1 MPKDTVVMRKTWRNR
16 LFEII
21 EIAEDGDNASNLY
34 DVFMLITIIAS
45 IVPLAFKATNVA
57 FEIIDKVT
65 VGIFILDYVLR
76 LVTADLKLK
85 KGVGSFFVYPI
96 TPMAI
101 IDLVAILPSLIVVNS
116 GLRLLKIFRLLRT
129 LRVLRVFKV
138 IRYSTPIQMI
148 LGIFKRTKE
157 SLLFVCGIAAGYVL
171 ISALVVF
178 NVEPDTFRNFFDAVY
193 WATVSLTTM
202 GYGDIYPVT
211 VAGKV
216 VTMISSFMGIAIVA
230 LPAGIITTGLMEE
243 LNESKENKS
252 ENALGEE
259 AFSER
264 MLNNQAVERKG
275 EKL

>member
-1 MPKDTVVMRKTWRNR
+1 MNYRKR

-21 EIAEDGDNASNLY
+21 EIAEDGDKLSNIY
-34 DVFMLITIIAS
+34 DAFMMVSIIAS
-45 IVPLAFKATNVA
+45 IVPMAFKSTNLL
-57 FEIIDKVT
+57 FEIADKVT
-65 VGIFILDYVLR
+65 VGIFIVDYFLR
-76 LVTADLKLK
+76 IITADLKLK
-85 KGVGSFFVYPI
+85 KGAKSFVIYPI

-101 IDLVAILPSLIVVNS
+101 IDLMAILPSLIVVNS
-116 GLRLLKIFRLLRT
+116 GFRLLKVFRLLRT
-129 LRVLRVFKV
+129 MRVLRVFKV
-138 IRYSTPIQMI
+138 IRYSTPIKMI

-178 NVEPDTFRNFFDAVY
+178 NVEPNTFGNYFDAIY

-211 VAGKV
+211 VAGRI

-243 LNESKENKS
+243 LNEGRNTQKNK
-252 ENALGEE
+252 
-259 AFSER
+259 
-264 MLNNQAVERKG
+264 
-275 EKL
+275 

>member
-1 MPKDTVVMRKTWRNR
+1 MDYRKR

-21 EIAEDGDNASNLY
+21 EIADDDDKLSSIY
-34 DVFMLITIIAS
+34 DAFMMISIIAS
-45 IVPLAFKATNVA
+45 IVPMAFKATNIA
-57 FEIIDKVT
+57 FEVVDKVT
-65 VGIFILDYVLR
+65 VCIFIIDYILR
-76 LVTADLKLK
+76 LITADLKLK
-85 KGVGSFFVYPI
+85 KGIKSFIIYPF

-101 IDLVAILPSLIVVNS
+101 IDLVAILPSLIVLNS
-116 GLRLLKIFRLLRT
+116 GFRLLKIFRLLRT

-138 IRYSTPIQMI
+138 IRYSTPIKMI

-178 NVEPDTFRNFFDAVY
+178 NVEPNTFGNYFDAVY

-211 VAGKV
+211 VAGKI

-243 LNESKENKS
+243 LNETK
-252 ENALGEE
+252 NA
-259 AFSER
+259 
-264 MLNNQAVERKG
+264 
-275 EKL
+275 EKTIK

>member
-1 MPKDTVVMRKTWRNR
+1 MDYRKR
-16 LFEII
+16 LFEVI
-21 EIAEDGDNASNLY
+21 EIAEEDDKISNIY
-34 DVFMLITIIAS
+34 DAFMMISIIAS
-45 IVPLAFKATNVA
+45 IVPMAFKTTNMV
-57 FEIIDKVT
+57 FEIVDKIT
-65 VGIFILDYVLR
+65 VGIFIVDYFFR
-76 LVTADLKLK
+76 IMTADLKLK
-85 KGVGSFFVYPI
+85 KGAKSFVIYPF

-101 IDLVAILPSLIVVNS
+101 IDLVAILPSLVVLNS
-116 GLRLLKIFRLLRT
+116 GFRLLKIFRLLRT

-138 IRYSTPIQMI
+138 IRYSTPIKMI

-178 NVEPDTFRNFFDAVY
+178 NVEPNTFGNYFDAVY

-211 VAGKV
+211 VAGRI

-243 LNESKENKS
+243 LNEGRNTQKNK
-252 ENALGEE
+252 
-259 AFSER
+259 
-264 MLNNQAVERKG
+264 
-275 EKL
+275 

>member
-1 MPKDTVVMRKTWRNR
+1 MIYRKR

-21 EIAEDGDNASNLY
+21 EIAEDGDKLSNIY
-34 DVFMLITIIAS
+34 DVFMMISIVAS
-45 IVPLAFKATNVA
+45 IVPMAFKTTNIV
-57 FEIIDKVT
+57 FNIVDKVT
-65 VGIFILDYVLR
+65 VGIFIVDYALR
-76 LVTADLKLK
+76 LMTADFKLK
-85 KGVGSFFVYPI
+85 KGANSFIIYPF

-101 IDLVAILPSLIVVNS
+101 IDLVAILPSVIVISN
-116 GLRLLKIFRLLRT
+116 GLRLFKIFRLLRT

-157 SLLFVCGIAAGYVL
+157 SLLFVCGIAVGYVL
-171 ISALVVF
+171 VSALVVF
-178 NVEPDTFRNFFDAVY
+178 NVEPDTFGNFFDAVY

-211 VAGKV
+211 VAGKI

-243 LNESKENKS
+243 LNENKEATLNKK
-252 ENALGEE
+252 E
-259 AFSER
+259 
-264 MLNNQAVERKG
+264 MDV
-275 EKL
+275 

>member
-1 MPKDTVVMRKTWRNR
+1 MASDIVRAKKTYRTR

-21 EIAEDGDNASNLY
+21 EIAEDGDTLSNVY
-34 DVFMLITIIAS
+34 DVFMMITIFAS
-45 IVPLAFKATNVA
+45 IVPMAFKSTNIV
-57 FEIIDKVT
+57 FNIIDKVT
-65 VGIFILDYVLR
+65 VTIFIVDYILR
-76 LVTADLKLK
+76 LITSDLKMN
-85 KGVGSFFVYPI
+85 KGKISFLIYPI
-96 TPMAI
+96 TPMAL
-101 IDLVAILPSLIVVNS
+101 IDLAAILPSLIVINS
-116 GLRLLKIFRLLRT
+116 GLRLLKVFRLLRT
-129 LRVLRVFKV
+129 MRVLRVFKV

-157 SLLFVCGIAAGYVL
+157 SLLFVCGIAVGYVL

-178 NVEPDTFRNFFDAVY
+178 NVEPDTFGNFFDAVY

-243 LNESKENKS
+243 INENKS
-252 ENALGEE
+252 NKI
-259 AFSER
+259 
-264 MLNNQAVERKG
+264 N
-275 EKL
+275 